1 MFHLDIIGY
10 IAGVLGIGSLLPQ
23 LIKCWRTKSTE
34 DLSIW
39 RYVVYILSLILW
51 IVYGVM
57 ISNGP
62 LIAVCIVTLIIA
74 ILILYF
80 AIKYK

>member
-1 MFHLDIIGY
+1 MFHIDIIGY
-10 IAGVLGIGSLLPQ
+10 IAGVLGIGSFLPQ

-34 DLSIW
+34 DLSVW

-51 IVYGVM
+51 IVYGIM

-62 LIAVCIVTLIIA
+62 LIVVCIITLVIA

-80 AIKYK
+80 AIKYR